1 MNKTTLIK
9 KLKDMGYPLLEV
21 EESINVNEILA
32 EVVKSREPRLW
43 EGFPLLLANSLERNL
58 FNFNEAIENLKD
70 YSDREYFRN
79 LVVMSLAMYDFL
91 KLKISFADRLFQSEF
106 FSKDLFHEYLRYF
119 KEKRD
124 FHDAGLSLSA
134 ERLLNTFR
142 NYYKY
147 SEIDLTELVN
157 MKDEFD
163 LEFAMSQIFSKRQKE
178 LFLKKIGGE
187 RMTKTE
193 REYYSRSVKKKVL
206 ALANSDLHRLAEKL
220 VKK

>member
-1 MNKTTLIK
+1 
-9 KLKDMGYPLLEV
+9 MGYPLLEV

-32 EVVKSREPRLW
+32 EVVKSREPRFW
-43 EGFPLLLANSLERNL
+43 EGFPLLLSNSLEKNL
-58 FNFNEAIENLKD
+58 FKYDEVIEYFEDN
-70 YSDREYFRN
+70 SDRESFRN
-79 LVVMSLAMYDFL
+79 LVIMSLALYDFL
-91 KLKISFADRLFQSEF
+91 TLKITFADRLHQSSY
-106 FSKDLFHEYLRYF
+106 FSKDLFHKYLRYF

-124 FHDAGLSLSA
+124 FNDAGLLLSA
-134 ERLLNTFR
+134 LRLLNTFR

-147 SEIDLTELVN
+147 AEIDFTELVN

-178 LFLKKIGGE
+178 LFLKKISGA

-206 ALANSDLHRLAEKL
+206 ALANPDLHRLAEKL
-220 VKK
+220 IKK

>member
-1 MNKTTLIK
+1 
-9 KLKDMGYPLLEV
+9 MGYPLLEV

-43 EGFPLLLANSLERNL
+43 EGFPLLLANNLERNL
-58 FNFNEAIENLKD
+58 FNYDEAIENLED
-70 YSDREYFRN
+70 YSEREYFRN

-91 KLKISFADRLFQSEF
+91 KLKISFADRLLQSDY
-106 FSKDLFHEYLRYF
+106 FSRDLFHKYLRYF

-124 FHDAGLSLSA
+124 FRDAGLSLSA

-147 SEIDLTELVN
+147 AEIDFTELVN

-163 LEFAMSQIFSKRQKE
+163 LEFAMSQIFSERQKE
-178 LFLKKIGGE
+178 LFLKKISGE

-206 ALANSDLHRLAEKL
+206 ALANPDLHRLAEKL
-220 VKK
+220 AKK